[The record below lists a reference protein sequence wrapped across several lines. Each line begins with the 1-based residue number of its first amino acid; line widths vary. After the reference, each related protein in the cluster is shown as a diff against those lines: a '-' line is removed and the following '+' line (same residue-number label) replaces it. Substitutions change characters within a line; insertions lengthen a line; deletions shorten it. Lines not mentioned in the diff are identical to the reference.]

1 MKNAK
6 IHPDHVRAALR
17 LEEHK
22 LKLLLDA
29 IELNDASDE
38 TINHQIRHIE
48 EGLKR
53 VRQLLPARK
62 LSSWA
67 LDPLAPV
74 GPGHYDRAA

>member
-1 MKNAK
+1 MGNTK

-29 IELNDASDE
+29 IELNDASPE
-38 TINHQIRHIE
+38 TVNHQIRHIE

-53 VRQLLPARK
+53 VRQLVPSRKFASWEWKPA
-62 LSSWA
+62 
-67 LDPLAPV
+67 APFGV
-74 GPGHYDRAA
+74 EAFDHAA